1 MCFIKD
7 GIIPLN
13 ITLNKTIKLKL
24 LKIKKRLNVMGTS
37 VKDVI
42 MIAVSLMVIALI
54 LPLGLGLLGLAGDTV
69 INGTTILSE
78 IIDPSVLT
86 LLTVLIPILAVIGIA
101 VSFIKSD

>member
-1 MCFIKD
+1 MIS
-7 GIIPLN
+7 
-13 ITLNKTIKLKL
+13 
-24 LKIKKRLNVMGTS
+24 MGVG

-69 INGTTILSE
+69 INGTTTLAE
-78 IIDPSVLT
+78 VIDPSVLT

-101 VSFIKSD
+101 VSFIKMD

>member
-1 MCFIKD
+1 
-7 GIIPLN
+7 
-13 ITLNKTIKLKL
+13 
-24 LKIKKRLNVMGTS
+24 MGLG

-69 INGTTILSE
+69 VNGTTTLAE
-78 IIDPSVLT
+78 VIDPSVLT

-101 VSFIKSD
+101 VSFIKTD